1 MRYRL
6 SYALLLSLLVSYA
19 GSASA
24 QPAFIAFISSQHALP
39 VAIQSEQNVQ
49 LASLNNADVARTLA
63 RLKQS
68 YSLSLQE
75 LQSQAAVLA
84 STTDVTSVNAELS
97 GEQLGIP
104 EGEELLLSLYVD
116 NHYLSDVFAI
126 KSKQNAQ
133 FSLIGLFELIDFPIE
148 GDFDNRIVKGWYLDE
163 TRQFL
168 MRLPEAGEEVVNVS
182 VNQQDFELEP
192 SHYTLM
198 ADDIYIAGD
207 EIEKWFGITFDYS
220 FSDLKV
226 EISSSSPLPVQQ
238 RLARKKRQ
246 LNQAVSRNREA
257 VLPWKES
264 NYQAISSPLVDVQ
277 VNAAVTEHNNYQSYS
292 IIGGHDFAFL
302 SSEFYASG
310 NSNDALTD
318 LRLTLSKES
327 AAGDLLGP
335 LKATEFRLG
344 DITPVSVGVDGT
356 LGQSRGVSVTNDKT
370 GVSANNR
377 TINLSG
383 DIQPGWDIE
392 LYQNGLLIRQAL
404 SLQNGRYEFN
414 DIELL
419 YGDNQFEM
427 IAYGPQGQVKTE
439 TKQVYVDSNKLK
451 ANESSYSVSLA
462 EIGKGLSGISSTPD
476 DNETGW
482 VLSSTYER
490 GLTDWAS
497 INLGVQEQLSD
508 QGTSVDTYAIGG
520 NFNLFERFLV
530 DADYQMKDHQDS
542 TFAVSG
548 RTQIGNQSLSL
559 RYQVS
564 EKTLENLSQ
573 QQHTEYNFDHSGYI
587 FQGSPYRLNY
597 RNHWRQTQTSN
608 GAKHDEFGNLLA
620 ISTGWANINNQL
632 TWYTGHSS
640 NDAALDDSLTG
651 QLQLQK
657 SFGWAFSRV
666 KLDYFIQ
673 PEAEISRFSTEFSIP
688 INTHLQSELE
698 LDYYPITDLLSSSAS
713 LSWQHNAFSLNSTV
727 SYDNTGDWSLGLY
740 GRFSFGYEPQTEQVF
755 MSSRSLSGAGALMV
769 RVFEDDNLNGRFD
782 AGEAVIE
789 GARVKGVQQYRY
801 GTSNQDGVAMLTSM
815 SSQKKTDIVLDQK
828 SLGDPFL
835 IPAIPGV
842 SITPRRGHIQTL
854 DFPVVNAAEV
864 EGTVYVREVDGTE
877 SIAPYATVNLV
888 NAAGDIV
895 ATTETEFDGY
905 YLFTDLIPGDY
916 QLSIDTNYLER
927 KKLRGESQMAIT
939 LQNNGD
945 VMNGADFTFAEIMMT
960 KGYVMNLGK
969 FNSLA
974 MLKTYW
980 QLVKHNYDDAMSQ
993 QVFYIEDKKT
1003 KRYAL
1008 NVAFL
1013 ARKQQA
1019 ENGCSQIT
1027 KQGLKCSVEPFEF
1040 EFES

>member
-6 SYALLLSLLVSYA
+6 SYLLLFYVLYSNA
-19 GSASA
+19 GSANV
-24 QPAFIAFISSQHALP
+24 QPAFIDPVSTQQPEPAL
-39 VAIQSEQNVQ
+39 VQNESKLQ
-49 LASLNNADVARTLA
+49 FSTLNNADVASILA

-68 YSLSLQE
+68 YGLSQQQ
-75 LQSQAAVLA
+75 LQSQALILA
-84 STTDVTSVNAELS
+84 STTDNNIVQDELP
-97 GEQLGIP
+97 GETLGIP

-116 NHYLSDVFAI
+116 SYYLSDVFAI
-126 KSKQNAQ
+126 KSKRNAQ
-133 FSLIGLFELIDFPIE
+133 FSLMGLFELIDFPIE
-148 GDFDNRIVKGWYLDE
+148 VDIGNSIVKGWYLDE
-163 TRQFL
+163 ERQFL
-168 MRLPEAGEEVVNVS
+168 MQLPETGDEVVSVS
-182 VNQQDFELEP
+182 VNQQTFQLTAADY
-192 SHYTLM
+192 SLM
-198 ADDIYIAGD
+198 ADDIYVAGD
-207 EIEKWFGITFDYS
+207 VIEDWFDITFDYS
-220 FSDLKV
+220 FADLKV
-226 EISSSSPLPVQQ
+226 DISSGSPLPVQQ
-238 RLARKKRQ
+238 RLARQNRQ
-246 LNQAVSRNREA
+246 LNQVASHNREA

-292 IIGGHDFAFL
+292 VIGGHDFAFL

-327 AAGDLLGP
+327 TAGDLLGP

-344 DITPVSVGVDGT
+344 DITPVNVGVDGT
-356 LGQSRGVSVTNDKT
+356 LGQSRGVSITNDKT

-392 LYQNGLLIRQAL
+392 LYQNGLLIKQAL

-462 EIGKGLSGISSTPD
+462 EVGKGLSGISSIPE

-482 VLSSTYER
+482 VLSSTYEH

-497 INLGVQEQLSD
+497 INLGVQEQLSEK
-508 QGTSVDTYAIGG
+508 GTSVDTYAIGG
-520 NFNLFERFLV
+520 NFNLFERFLF
-530 DADYQMKDHQDS
+530 DADYQIEGNRDS
-542 TFAVSG
+542 SLELSG
-548 RTQIGNQSLSL
+548 RTQIGDQSLSV
-559 RYQVS
+559 RYRVS
-564 EKTLENLSQ
+564 EDTAEDLSQ
-573 QQHTEYNFDHSGYI
+573 RQYTEYNFDHSG
-587 FQGSPYRLNY
+587 FMFKHSPYRLNY

-608 GAKHDEFGNLLA
+608 GTRHDEFGNLLA
-620 ISTGWANINNQL
+620 MNTRWANINNQL
-632 TWYTGHSS
+632 TWYTGQSS
-640 NDAALDDSLTG
+640 NDIALDDTLTG

-666 KLDYFIQ
+666 KLDYYIK
-673 PEAEISRFSTEFSIP
+673 PETEISRFSTELAIP
-688 INTHLQSELE
+688 INTNLQSELE
-698 LDYYPITDLLSSSAS
+698 IDYYPVTELLSSSAS
-713 LSWQHNAFSLNSTV
+713 LSWQHDAFSLNSTV

-740 GRFSFGYEPQTEQVF
+740 GRFSFGYEPDTEQIF

-801 GTSNQDGVAMLTSM
+801 GTSNQDGVAILTSM

-835 IPAIPGV
+835 IPSIPGV
-842 SITPRRGHIQTL
+842 SVTPRRGHIQTL

-888 NAAGDIV
+888 NAMGDIV

-916 QLSIDTNYLER
+916 QLSIDANYLER
-927 KKLRGESQMAIT
+927 KKLRGESQIAIS

-969 FNSLA
+969 FNSLT

-993 QVFYIEDKKT
+993 QVFYIQDKQT

-1040 EFES
+1040 DFES

>member
-1 MRYRL
+1 MQYRL
-6 SYALLLSLLVSYA
+6 SNLLLLYVLYSYA
-19 GSASA
+19 GSANA
-24 QPAFIAFISSQHALP
+24 QPAFIAAVSSQQIEPSSL
-39 VAIQSEQNVQ
+39 QNKSRVH
-49 LASLNNADVARTLA
+49 LSTLNNADVASTLA

-68 YSLSLQE
+68 YSLSQQQLQF
-75 LQSQAAVLA
+75 QALILA
-84 STTDVTSVNAELS
+84 SKASNHIVHNEPF
-97 GEQLGIP
+97 GETLGIP
-104 EGEELLLSLYVD
+104 DGEELLLSLYVD
-116 NHYLSDVFAI
+116 SHYLSDVFAI
-126 KSKQNAQ
+126 KSKKNAQ
-133 FSLIGLFELIDFPIE
+133 FSLMGLFELIDFPIE
-148 GDFDNRIVKGWYLDE
+148 VDIDNNIVKGWYLDE

-168 MRLPEAGEEVVNVS
+168 MQLPEAGDGVVSVS
-182 VNQQDFELEP
+182 VNQQNFQLSSADY
-192 SHYTLM
+192 SLM
-198 ADDIYIAGD
+198 ADDIYVAGD
-207 EIEKWFGITFDYS
+207 VIEDWFDITFEYS

-226 EISSSSPLPVQQ
+226 EISSGSPLPVQQ
-238 RLARKKRQ
+238 RLARKNRQ
-246 LNQAVSRNREA
+246 LNQVVSSSREA

-277 VNAAVTEHNNYQSYS
+277 VNAAITEHNNYQSYS
-292 IIGGHDFAFL
+292 VIGGHDFAFL
-302 SSEFYASG
+302 SSELYASG

-335 LKATEFRLG
+335 LKATEFRVG
-344 DITPVSVGVDGT
+344 DITPVNVGVDGT
-356 LGQSRGVSVTNDKT
+356 LGQSRGVSITNDKT

-392 LYQNGLLIRQAL
+392 LYQNGLLIEQAL
-404 SLQNGRYEFN
+404 SLQNGRYAFN

-419 YGDNQFEM
+419 YGNNQFEM

-451 ANESSYSVSLA
+451 ASESSYSVSVA
-462 EIGKGLSGISSTPD
+462 EIGKSLSGISSTPTD
-476 DNETGW
+476 DETGW
-482 VLSSTYER
+482 VLNSTYEY
-490 GLTDWAS
+490 GVTDWAS
-497 INLGVQEQLSD
+497 FNFGVQEQFSD
-508 QGTSVDTYAIGG
+508 HATSIDTYAVGG
-520 NFNLFERFLV
+520 NFNLFERFLF
-530 DADYQMKDHQDS
+530 DADYQIKGNQDS
-542 TFAVSG
+542 TFALSG
-548 RTQIGNQSLSL
+548 RTQIGDQSLSL
-559 RYQVS
+559 RYRVS
-564 EKTLENLSQ
+564 EDTLVDLSQ
-573 QQHTEYNFDHSGYI
+573 QQHTEYNFDHSG
-587 FQGSPYRLNY
+587 FMFKHSPYRLNY
-597 RNHWRQTQTSN
+597 RNHWRQTQTSK
-608 GAKHDEFGNLLA
+608 GAKHEEFGNLLA
-620 ISTGWANINNQL
+620 LNTRWANINNQL

-640 NDAALDDSLTG
+640 NEVVLDDTFTG

-666 KLDYFIQ
+666 KLDYLIK
-673 PEAEISRFSTEFSIP
+673 PKAEISRFSTELSIP

-698 LDYYPITDLLSSSAS
+698 VDYYPVTDLLSSSAS
-713 LSWQHNAFSLNSTV
+713 LSWQHDAFSLNSTV

-740 GRFSFGYEPQTEQVF
+740 GRFSFGYEPDTEQVF

-801 GTSNQDGVAMLTSM
+801 GTSNKDGVAILTSM

-835 IPAIPGV
+835 IPSIPGV

-864 EGTVYVREVDGTE
+864 EGTVYVREADGSE

-888 NAAGDIV
+888 NSAGDIV

-916 QLSIDTNYLER
+916 QLSIDANYLER
-927 KKLRGESQMAIT
+927 KKLRGESKMAIT

-993 QVFYIEDKKT
+993 QVFYIEDKVA

-1008 NVAFL
+1008 NVAFF
-1013 ARKQQA
+1013 AHRQQA
-1019 ENGCSQIT
+1019 QNGCKQISQ
-1027 KQGLKCSVEPFEF
+1027 QGLKCNVEPFEF

>member
-6 SYALLLSLLVSYA
+6 SYLLLLCVIYSEAGYA
-19 GSASA
+19 NA
-24 QPAFIAFISSQHALP
+24 QPALIACISAPQTISAP
-39 VAIQSEQNVQ
+39 VQNESKIQLS
-49 LASLNNADVARTLA
+49 SLNHADIASTLA

-68 YSLSLQE
+68 YALSQQQ
-75 LQSQAAVLA
+75 LQSKALDLVLN
-84 STTDVTSVNAELS
+84 SQNTLLQGESSAEA
-97 GEQLGIP
+97 LGIP

-116 NHYLSDVFAI
+116 SHYLSDVFAI

-133 FSLIGLFELIDFPIE
+133 FSLMGLFELIDFPIE
-148 GDFDNRIVKGWYLDE
+148 VDIDNRIVKGWYLDE
-163 TRQFL
+163 TRQFS
-168 MRLPEAGEEVVNVS
+168 MQLPAEGDSVASVS
-182 VNQQDFELEP
+182 VNQQVLQLSPADY
-192 SHYTLM
+192 SLM
-198 ADDIYIAGD
+198 ADDIYVAGD
-207 EIEKWFGITFDYS
+207 VIEDWFDITFDYS
-220 FSDLKV
+220 FADLKV
-226 EISSSSPLPVQQ
+226 DISSRSPLPVQQ
-238 RLARKKRQ
+238 RLARKNRQ
-246 LNQAVSRNREA
+246 LNQVVSGNREA

-264 NYQAISSPLVDVQ
+264 SYQAISSPLVDVQ

-292 IIGGHDFAFL
+292 VMGGHDFAFL
-302 SSEFYASG
+302 TSELYASG
-310 NSNDALTD
+310 NSDDPLTD

-327 AAGDLLGP
+327 ATGELLGP
-335 LKATEFRLG
+335 LKATEFRVG
-344 DITPVSVGVDGT
+344 DITPVNVGVDST
-356 LGQSRGVSVTNDKT
+356 LGLSRGVTLTNDKT

-392 LYQNGLLIRQAL
+392 LYQNGLLIDQAL
-404 SLQNGRYEFN
+404 SLQDGRYEFN

-451 ANESSYSVSLA
+451 ARESSYSVSVA
-462 EIGKGLSGISSTPD
+462 EVGKSLSGISSTPID
-476 DNETGW
+476 DETGW
-482 VLSSTYER
+482 VLSSTYEY

-497 INLGVQEQLSD
+497 FNFGVQEQLSEQD
-508 QGTSVDTYAIGG
+508 TSIDTYAIGG
-520 NFNLFERFLV
+520 NFNLFDRFLF
-530 DADYQMKDHQDS
+530 DADYQLKGHQDS
-542 TFAVSG
+542 TFVLSG
-548 RTQIGNQSLSL
+548 RTQVGDQSLSM
-559 RYQVS
+559 RYRVS
-564 EKTLENLSQ
+564 ENTLEDLSQ
-573 QQHTEYNFDHSGYI
+573 WQQTEYNFDHSG
-587 FQGSPYRLNY
+587 FMFKHSPYRLNY

-620 ISTGWANINNQL
+620 MNTPWANINNQL
-632 TWYTGHSS
+632 TWYAGHAS
-640 NDAALDDSLTG
+640 NEVDLDDTLTG

-657 SFGWAFSRV
+657 SFGWAFSRI
-666 KLDYFIQ
+666 KLDYFIK
-673 PEAEISRFSTEFSIP
+673 PEAEVARFSTELSIP
-688 INTHLQSELE
+688 INANLQSELE
-698 LDYYPITDLLSSSAS
+698 VDYYPITDLLSSSAS
-713 LSWQHNAFSLNSTV
+713 LSWQHDAFSLNSTV
-727 SYDNTGDWSLGLY
+727 SYDNSGDWSLGLY
-740 GRFSFGYEPQTEQVF
+740 GRFSFGYEPETEQVF

-801 GTSNQDGVAMLTSM
+801 GTSNQDGVAILTSM
-815 SSQKKTDIVLDQK
+815 SNQKRTDIVLDQR

-835 IPAIPGV
+835 IPSIPGV
-842 SITPRRGHIQTL
+842 SVTPRRGHIQIL

-864 EGTVYVREVDGTE
+864 EGTVYVREADGTE
-877 SIAPYATVNLV
+877 SVAPYATVNLV
-888 NAAGDIV
+888 NGQGDIV

-916 QLSIDTNYLER
+916 QLSVDTSYLHR
-927 KKLRGESQMAIT
+927 KKLRGEPTLAIT

-945 VMNGADFTFAEIMMT
+945 VMNGADFTFVESMMT

-993 QVFYIEDKKT
+993 QVFYIEDKVEQN
-1003 KRYAL
+1003 YAL

-1013 ARKQQA
+1013 AHKQQA
-1019 ENGCSQIT
+1019 ENGCRQIA

>member
-1 MRYRL
+1 MV
-6 SYALLLSLLVSYA
+6 YAVKSALITPTKTAKIKPFFRPIKVKTFIA
-19 GSASA
+19 GSIKNAMPTIIQATGNVAKDSEGASFK
-24 QPAFIAFISSQHALP
+24 PINP
-39 VAIQSEQNVQ
+39 P
-49 LASLNNADVARTLA
+49 T
-63 RLKQS
+63 K
-68 YSLSLQE
+68 
-75 LQSQAAVLA
+75 
-84 STTDVTSVNAELS
+84 TMT
-97 GEQLGIP
+97 G
-104 EGEELLLSLYVD
+104 
-116 NHYLSDVFAI
+116 
-126 KSKQNAQ
+126 
-133 FSLIGLFELIDFPIE
+133 PIE
-148 GDFDNRIVKGWYLDE
+148 PI
-163 TRQFL
+163 
-168 MRLPEAGEEVVNVS
+168 
-182 VNQQDFELEP
+182 
-192 SHYTLM
+192 
-198 ADDIYIAGD
+198 
-207 EIEKWFGITFDYS
+207 
-220 FSDLKV
+220 
-226 EISSSSPLPVQQ
+226 
-238 RLARKKRQ
+238 
-246 LNQAVSRNREA
+246 
-257 VLPWKES
+257 
-264 NYQAISSPLVDVQ
+264 
-277 VNAAVTEHNNYQSYS
+277 NA
-292 IIGGHDFAFL
+292 
-302 SSEFYASG
+302 
-310 NSNDALTD
+310 
-318 LRLTLSKES
+318 
-327 AAGDLLGP
+327 
-335 LKATEFRLG
+335 
-344 DITPVSVGVDGT
+344 
-356 LGQSRGVSVTNDKT
+356 
-370 GVSANNR
+370 
-377 TINLSG
+377 
-383 DIQPGWDIE
+383 
-392 LYQNGLLIRQAL
+392 
-404 SLQNGRYEFN
+404 
-414 DIELL
+414 
-419 YGDNQFEM
+419 
-427 IAYGPQGQVKTE
+427 
-439 TKQVYVDSNKLK
+439 
-451 ANESSYSVSLA
+451 
-462 EIGKGLSGISSTPD
+462 
-476 DNETGW
+476 
-482 VLSSTYER
+482 
-490 GLTDWAS
+490 
-497 INLGVQEQLSD
+497 
-508 QGTSVDTYAIGG
+508 
-520 NFNLFERFLV
+520 
-530 DADYQMKDHQDS
+530 
-542 TFAVSG
+542 
-548 RTQIGNQSLSL
+548 
-559 RYQVS
+559 
-564 EKTLENLSQ
+564 
-573 QQHTEYNFDHSGYI
+573 
-587 FQGSPYRLNY
+587 
-597 RNHWRQTQTSN
+597 
-608 GAKHDEFGNLLA
+608 
-620 ISTGWANINNQL
+620 WANINNQL

-673 PEAEISRFSTEFSIP
+673 PEAEISRFSTELSIP

-782 AGEAVIE
+782 AGEAIIE

-916 QLSIDTNYLER
+916 QLSIDANYLER

-993 QVFYIEDKKT
+993 QVFYIEDKQT

-1027 KQGLKCSVEPFEF
+1027 KQGLKCNVEPFEF
-1040 EFES
+1040 EFET